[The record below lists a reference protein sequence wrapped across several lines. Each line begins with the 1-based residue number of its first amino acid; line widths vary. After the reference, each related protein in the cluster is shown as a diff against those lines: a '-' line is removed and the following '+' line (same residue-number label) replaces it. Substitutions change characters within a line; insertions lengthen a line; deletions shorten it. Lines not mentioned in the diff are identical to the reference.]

1 MPIYEY
7 VCNDCRNKFELMRTF
22 SKSSEAAD
30 CPRCR
35 KKASRIMS
43 ACYSKSVDSQ
53 GTTLPV
59 GGGSCS
65 SCASGNCASCGH

>member
-7 VCNDCRNKFELMRTF
+7 ACSDCKNKFELMRPF
-22 SKSSEAAD
+22 SRSGEAAD

-53 GTTLPV
+53 GAVQPV
-59 GGGSCS
+59 GGSSCS